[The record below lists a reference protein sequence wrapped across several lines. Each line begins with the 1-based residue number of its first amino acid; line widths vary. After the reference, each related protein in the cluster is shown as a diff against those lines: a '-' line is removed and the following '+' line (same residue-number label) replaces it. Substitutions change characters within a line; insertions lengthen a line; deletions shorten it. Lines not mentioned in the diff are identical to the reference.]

1 MELKMIGRHG
11 EPQPYGELFRSR
23 KMLKCLGGALLIPLA
38 CLLKG
43 VPLPPIPSFSLGD
56 ALFLVSIALN
66 GLPIAAAAGK
76 GLLAREI
83 NVDELVSIALVAC
96 LLTGNYAEG
105 AIVSAI
111 MVFGALLE
119 EVVSDKARNSIR
131 ALVAATPDTAVVER
145 DGTETAIEVRK
156 VKRGDVLVIR
166 AGDAI
171 PVDGTIVE
179 GAASVNEASIT
190 GESIPADRM
199 PGDAMYAGTACV
211 DGFVRMRADRVG
223 EDSAMGRIIR
233 MVEAAERQK
242 TDSGKIVD
250 QYAAW
255 FTPVILAVAAVTW
268 LVTGDVIRSI
278 TVLIVGC
285 PCAFLLASPVATVAA
300 IGRAAKS
307 GILVKGGKYLE
318 NVAVASAF
326 FFDKTGTLTR
336 GQPEV
341 VEIRTFDGHL
351 EKELIRLA
359 AAVEK
364 GSLHPLGAAIV
375 KKAESMRL
383 ELPPATEIHAEVGR
397 GISGRVREKRVE
409 IVSSRTDGGN
419 ACTTVD
425 VLLDG
430 KLAGTISLL
439 DQARE
444 TAAKTMRAL
453 REEGVGD
460 LVIISGD
467 RPPAVR
473 KIAGEIG
480 VTQFF
485 AAQKPDEKL
494 ARISA
499 YAKGKAVYVG
509 DGINDTPALKAAST
523 GIAMGMRG
531 VDAALETADIVLM
544 NDRLDQLPFLIRL
557 GRRMSRTIRAGIL
570 LSFVIN
576 LAALAASALGLLTP
590 ILGAITHNVGSI
602 LVVSLAASLRFTGD
616 ADSTRAGASNPV
628 G

>member
-1 MELKMIGRHG
+1 MEPKMIGRHG
-11 EPQPYGELFRSR
+11 ESHIYRELFRSR
-23 KMLKCLGGALLIPLA
+23 EALKCLGGALLIPVA
-38 CLLKG
+38 YLLESI
-43 VPLPPIPSFSLGD
+43 PLPPIPSFSLGD
-56 ALFLVSIALN
+56 ALFLASIALN
-66 GLPIAAAAGK
+66 GLPIAVAAGK

-119 EVVSDKARNSIR
+119 EAVSDKARNSIR

-145 DGTETAIEVRK
+145 DGAETPVEVRE
-156 VKRGDVLVIR
+156 VRRGDVLVIR

-171 PVDGTIVE
+171 PVDGTVVE
-179 GAASVNEASIT
+179 GAASVNEASMT

-199 PGDAMYAGTACV
+199 PGDTVYAGTACV
-211 DGFVRMRADRVG
+211 DGFVRIRADRVG

-250 QYAAW
+250 EYAAW
-255 FTPVILAVAAVTW
+255 FTPVILAVAALTW
-268 LVTGDVIRSI
+268 LATGDVIRSI

-300 IGRAAKS
+300 VGRAAKS

-318 NVAVASAF
+318 NVAAASAF

-341 VEIRTFDGHL
+341 VEIRTFDGHP
-351 EKELIRLA
+351 EEELIGLA

-383 ELPPATEIHAEVGR
+383 ELPRATEIHAEVGR
-397 GISGRVREKRVE
+397 GISGRVGEKRVE
-409 IVSSRTDGGN
+409 IVSSRTGDES
-419 ACTTVD
+419 ARTVVD

-430 KLAGTISLL
+430 KPAGTIGLL

-444 TAAKTMRAL
+444 TAAETIRAL
-453 REEGVGD
+453 RGEGIGD

-473 KIAGEIG
+473 KIAGEVGI
-480 VTQFF
+480 TQFF

-494 ARISA
+494 ARIDA
-499 YAKGKAVYVG
+499 YAKGRVVYVG
-509 DGINDTPALKAAST
+509 DGINDAPALKAAST
-523 GIAMGMRG
+523 GVAMGMRG

-570 LSFVIN
+570 LSFAIN

-590 ILGAITHNVGSI
+590 VLGAVTHNLGSI

-616 ADSTRAGASNPV
+616 SDSTRAGASNPS